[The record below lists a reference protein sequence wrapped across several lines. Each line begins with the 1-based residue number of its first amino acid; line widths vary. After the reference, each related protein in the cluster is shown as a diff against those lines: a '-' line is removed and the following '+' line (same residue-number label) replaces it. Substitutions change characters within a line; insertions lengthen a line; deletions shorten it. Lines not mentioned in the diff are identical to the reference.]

1 MPVLASEGVRRA
13 VAVVCELC
21 YAWSM
26 FKDIYAIS
34 YKMKRELY
42 HKVFTV
48 VLAAVSCFAGISLF
62 MTFVLFPVRETSVS
76 MLPDVAVNGFS
87 LATPLLRSPRRGD
100 VMLVQAYPAGK
111 NAVVARLVNQLA
123 RFVTAQQWQPLPD
136 DRFGNRA
143 RPFVR
148 RVIGMPGDT
157 IYLNDY
163 IVYVKPRDE
172 KFFRTEFELT
182 RTKYDVTIAAP
193 PPQWDVSLGAQGK
206 TEPVTLGDGEYFVL
220 GDNRLVAAD
229 SRLWGAVTQE
239 DFRGKLLV
247 QYVPFTQFRVF

>member
-1 MPVLASEGVRRA
+1 
-13 VAVVCELC
+13 
-21 YAWSM
+21 M

-48 VLAAVSCFAGISLF
+48 VLAVVSCFVGISLF

-76 MLPDVAVNGFS
+76 MMPDVAVNGFS
-87 LATPLLRSPRRGD
+87 LATPLLRTPRRGD
-100 VMLVQAYPAGK
+100 VMLVQAYSAEK
-111 NAVVARLVNQLA
+111 NAVPARLVNQLA

-136 DRFGNRA
+136 DSFGNRSV
-143 RPFVR
+143 PFVR

-163 IVYVKPRDE
+163 IVYIKPRDE

-193 PPQWDVSLGAQGK
+193 PPQWDPSLGAQGR

-220 GDNRLVAAD
+220 ADNRLVAAD
-229 SRLWGAVTQE
+229 SRLWGAVSQ
-239 DFRGKLLV
+239 DAFRGMLLV
-247 QYVPFTQFRVF
+247 QYVPLTQFRVF

>member
-1 MPVLASEGVRRA
+1 
-13 VAVVCELC
+13 
-21 YAWSM
+21 M

-48 VLAAVSCFAGISLF
+48 VLAVVLCFVGISLF

-87 LATPLLRSPRRGD
+87 LATPLLRTPRRGD
-100 VMLVQAYPAGK
+100 VMVVQAHAAEK
-111 NAVVARLVNQLA
+111 NAVPARLVNQLA
-123 RFVTAQQWQPLPD
+123 RFLTAQQWQPLPD
-136 DRFGNRA
+136 DRFGNRS

-163 IVYVKPRDE
+163 IAYIKPRNE

-193 PPQWDVSLGAQGK
+193 PPQWDLSLGAPGK
-206 TEPVTLGDGEYFVL
+206 TEPVTLGDGEYFVI
-220 GDNRLVAAD
+220 GDNRLLAAD
-229 SRLWGAVTQE
+229 SRLWGAVTQ
-239 DFRGKLLV
+239 DDLRGMLLV
-247 QYVPFTQFRVF
+247 QYVPLTQFRAF